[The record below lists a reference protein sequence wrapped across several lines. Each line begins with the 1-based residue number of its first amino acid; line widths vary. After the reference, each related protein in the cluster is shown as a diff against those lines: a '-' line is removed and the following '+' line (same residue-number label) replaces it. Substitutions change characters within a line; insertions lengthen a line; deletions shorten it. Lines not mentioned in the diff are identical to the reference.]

1 MLQVSKPGYMH
12 GAMGV
17 SLRNINSFC
26 LYNLILYFATSA
38 TQEHV
43 EAATTESGSIEV
55 GYVSNVHGLQGEVRV
70 KPSTDFPELR
80 FSKVK

>member
-1 MLQVSKPGYMH
+1 MTV
-12 GAMGV
+12 GV
-17 SLRNINSFC
+17 SLMSLKYFC
-26 LYNLILYFATSA
+26 IYNVFKFDFVFATSA

-43 EAATTESGSIEV
+43 DVEDANESVSVEV
-55 GYVSNVHGLQGEVRV
+55 GYISNVHGLQGEVRV

>member
-1 MLQVSKPGYMH
+1 MCSKFH
-12 GAMGV
+12 
-17 SLRNINSFC
+17 F
-26 LYNLILYFATSA
+26 LYATSA

-43 EAATTESGSIEV
+43 DVEDAELESISVEV